1 MTAVIPEAILKNPE
15 FIFAISNEHV
25 RSLYQEGFNKT
36 GQELE
41 ILPKFLS
48 GIAIR
53 QRQWLDF
60 VPNSRRDDDFSPLS
74 SAVIGGQKTNLLESL
89 TTYLKQKLKT
99 WIFPYLTAVG
109 DANYRQLLPYVTIRD
124 GDLILP
130 YLRGKGVGEN
140 RLAGNASVGWGGH
153 IDAIDNVMCGNSII
167 DIKATVMKNIMREL
181 SEELRFF
188 HVDMP
193 EGDVNLK
200 DAGDLVFNGYI
211 NDNSNDV
218 GRLHLGLSFDFKI
231 KPGFSATSREPELRV
246 LPWMTREALY
256 AMPDVAIESWSK
268 LYLAS
273 R

>member
-1 MTAVIPEAILKNPE
+1 MTVAALKNPE
-15 FIFAISNEHV
+15 FIIAISNEHV
-25 RSLYQEGFNKT
+25 KSLYQEGFNKT
-36 GQELE
+36 GQDLE
-41 ILPKFLS
+41 VLPRFLS

-60 VPNSRRDDDFSPLS
+60 VNNAQRDEDFAPLS
-74 SAVIGGQKTNLLESL
+74 NAVTAGKKPTLLESVIA
-89 TTYLKQKLKT
+89 YLKGKLKT
-99 WIFPYLTAVG
+99 WIFPYTTAVG

-153 IDAIDNVMCGNSII
+153 VDAIDTVMCGNSII
-167 DIKATVMKNIMREL
+167 DVKATVMKNIMREL
-181 SEELRFF
+181 AEELRFF
-188 HVDMP
+188 RVEHP
-193 EGDVNLK
+193 EGDVSLEE
-200 DAGDLVFNGYI
+200 AGDIVFNGYI

-231 KPGFSATSREPELRV
+231 KPGYSATSREAELRV
-246 LPWMTREALY
+246 LPWMSREALY
-256 AMPDVAIESWSK
+256 AMADVVIENWSK

>member
-1 MTAVIPEAILKNPE
+1 MTVPALKNPE

-41 ILPKFLS
+41 ILPKFQS
-48 GIAIR
+48 GVAIR

-60 VPNSRRDDDFSPLS
+60 ADNQRRDADFAPLS
-74 SAVIGGQKTNLLESL
+74 SAVTGTEKPSLLQSL
-89 TTYLKQKLKT
+89 VSYLKDKLRT
-99 WIFPYLTAVG
+99 WIFPYTTAVG

-153 IDAIDNVMCGNSII
+153 IDAIDNVMCENSII
-167 DIKATVMKNIMREL
+167 DIKATVMKNILREL

-188 HVDMP
+188 KIDQP
-193 EGDVNLK
+193 DGDIELQE
-200 DAGDLVFNGYI
+200 AGALSFNGYI

-231 KPGFSATSREPELRV
+231 NPGYSATSREAELRV
-246 LPWMTREALY
+246 LPWMSREALY
-256 AMPDVAIESWSK
+256 AMPDVVIENWSK
-268 LYLAS
+268 LYLAA

>member
-1 MTAVIPEAILKNPE
+1 MTAPALKYPE
-15 FIFAISNEHV
+15 FIFAISSEHV

-41 ILPKFLS
+41 ILPKFQS
-48 GIAIR
+48 GVVIR

-60 VPNSRRDDDFSPLS
+60 VDNQRREADFAPLS
-74 SAVIGGQKTNLLESL
+74 SAVTGTEKKTFIHSCIN
-89 TTYLKQKLKT
+89 YLKDKLKT
-99 WIFPYLTAVG
+99 WIFPYMTAVG

-130 YLRGKGVGEN
+130 YLRGKGVSEN

-153 IDAIDNVMCGNSII
+153 IDAIDTEMSGSSII
-167 DIKATVMKNIMREL
+167 DIKATVMKNILREL

-188 HVDMP
+188 KTD
-193 EGDVNLK
+193 EQDGDIALSE
-200 DAGDLVFNGYI
+200 AGDLMFNGYI
-211 NDNSNDV
+211 NDNTNDV

-231 KPGFSATSREPELRV
+231 KPGYSATSREEELRI
-246 LPWMTREALY
+246 LPWMSREALY
-256 AMPDVAIESWSK
+256 AMPDVVIENWSK
-268 LYLAS
+268 LYLSA